1 LIVMPKAIPQ
11 KILIVRTDR
20 VGDVLLSTPVIKNL
34 REAYPHA
41 HIAFMCRPYT
51 KEVLEG
57 NPYLDEIIVYDKYG
71 KHKSFF
77 ASVTF
82 SLFLRKK
89 HFDWAVILHPT
100 NRVHL
105 VTFFANIPLRI
116 GWNKKLPHLLTQAL
130 VYLKKEGLKHEM
142 EYTLDILRA
151 LEVPIVDKRIYF
163 ALRDED
169 EAHIDKLLHERR
181 VGGDDFIITVHPSAS
196 CVSKRWPQDYFCRLI
211 ELLQEAM
218 NPIIVLVTS
227 RDERQY
233 AEEIAKR
240 FPRAID
246 LRGALSLGELA
257 ALINRSALFISNDSG
272 PVHIAASLNIPVIS
286 LFGRKDPGLSP
297 TRWRPLGER
306 SFYLHEDVNCSVCL
320 AHNCD
325 KNFLCL
331 RSIKPES
338 VFKLAQEV
346 LSTV

>member
-1 LIVMPKAIPQ
+1 
-11 KILIVRTDR
+11 
-20 VGDVLLSTPVIKNL
+20 
-34 REAYPHA
+34 
-41 HIAFMCRPYT
+41 
-51 KEVLEG
+51 
-57 NPYLDEIIVYDKYG
+57 
-71 KHKSFF
+71 
-77 ASVTF
+77 
-82 SLFLRKK
+82 
-89 HFDWAVILHPT
+89 
-100 NRVHL
+100 
-105 VTFFANIPLRI
+105 
-116 GWNKKLPHLLTQAL
+116 
-130 VYLKKEGLKHEM
+130 
-142 EYTLDILRA
+142 
-151 LEVPIVDKRIYF
+151 
-163 ALRDED
+163 
-169 EAHIDKLLHERR
+169 
-181 VGGDDFIITVHPSAS
+181 
-196 CVSKRWPQDYFCRLI
+196 
-211 ELLQEAM
+211 M

-240 FPRAID
+240 FHRAID
-246 LRGALSLGELA
+246 LRGALSLAELA

-306 SFYLHEDVNCSVCL
+306 SFYLHEDANCSVCL